1 MSEVKEYVGA
11 EAMLLAK
18 VLKLESIAIPF
29 AGRNP
34 MWLGLWMKT
43 LGKTVHMNDLLQFS
57 YMDAV
62 GMIENEGFLLD
73 GDTLGELV
81 KDIGQP
87 EQPGIPALVNPEL
100 ARLVSSNDA
109 SFFDQLRPRIENLPA
124 RQKGIAIRAGY
135 STIRYAQVMDAS
147 RFVNLRVPLEKI
159 FAREV
164 EELNKRITS
173 SGKGQAHNEEAGS
186 FVGNVRANALYM
198 QLPQMAGISGE
209 YASGARPRGPLGREI
224 WARGPSKTWLPALK
238 AATKGTFGDQY
249 TSREAYFKMV
259 TEFLEKANDYPVWV
273 FNLSE
278 SEYPDVLRAV
288 MQFRKPKAVHR
299 FDTREASGG
308 YMSYF
313 LIAEK

>member
-11 EAMLLAK
+11 EAMLLSK

-43 LGKTVHMNDLLQFS
+43 LGKSVHVNDILQFS
-57 YMDAV
+57 HMDAV

-73 GDTLGELV
+73 GDTLDELV

-87 EQPGIPALVNPEL
+87 EQLTNPEL
-100 ARLVSSNDA
+100 ARLVPMQDA
-109 SFFDQLRPRIENLPA
+109 YFFDQLRPRIENLPA

-135 STIRYAQVMDAS
+135 NTMRYSQVMDS
-147 RFVNLRVPLEKI
+147 SKFVNLRMPLEKI

-173 SGKGQAHNEEAGS
+173 SGKGTAHIEEAGS

-198 QLPQMAGISGE
+198 QLPNMSGISSE

-224 WARGPSKTWLPALK
+224 WARGPSKTWLPELK
-238 AATKGTFGDQY
+238 AATKGSFGDSF

-259 TEFLEKANDYPVWV
+259 TAFLEKANEYPVWV

>member
-11 EAMLLAK
+11 EVMLLSK
-18 VLKLESIAIPF
+18 VLKLESVAVPF
-29 AGRNP
+29 GGRNP
-34 MWLGLWMKT
+34 MWLGWWMKT
-43 LGKTVHMNDLLQFS
+43 LGKSVHMNDILHFS

-81 KDIGQP
+81 QGIGEAKQ
-87 EQPGIPALVNPEL
+87 LTNPEL
-100 ARLVSSNDA
+100 ARLVPMQDA
-109 SFFDQLRPRIENLPA
+109 YFFDQLRPRIEKLPA
-124 RQKGIAIRAGY
+124 RQKGLAIRAGY
-135 STIRYAQVMDAS
+135 NTMRYAQVMDSS
-147 RFVNLRVPLEKI
+147 RFVNLRMPLEKV

-164 EELNKRITS
+164 EELNKRVTA
-173 SGKGQAHNEEAGS
+173 SGKGEAHMEEAGA
-186 FVGNVRANALYM
+186 FVGNVRASALYM
-198 QLPQMAGISGE
+198 QLPQMAGISTE
-209 YASGARPRGPLGREI
+209 YATGARARGPLGREI
-224 WARGPSKTWLPALK
+224 WARGPSKTWLPELK
-238 AATKGTFGDQY
+238 AATKGSFGDRF